1 MSDTS
6 FNDNRVSTYFDKV
19 ADRFDAIYSS
29 DKSFGA
35 KLVDGLFR
43 NVVRRRFDYTMS
55 LLGSVQEK
63 KVLDIGCGS
72 ARYGIELARQG
83 ADIVGLDFAVGM
95 VEMAK
100 KAAIRAGV
108 AEKCKFA
115 QCDFLSWNSETS
127 FDICLAIGFFD
138 YIQRPQLFLSRMNE
152 LGADQYVFSFPKRWT
167 FRTLPRWI
175 RLNANGCPVY
185 FYNASQI
192 RKLLSDAGWVDF
204 KINSFSRDYLVHI
217 GR

>member
-1 MSDTS
+1 MSDKS

-43 NVVRRRFDYTMS
+43 SVVRRRFDYTMS
-55 LLGSVQEK
+55 LLGSVHKK

-83 ADIVGLDFAVGM
+83 ADIVGLDFAMGM

-100 KAAIRAGV
+100 KAAARAGV
-108 AEKCKFA
+108 VEKCKFA

-127 FDICLAIGFFD
+127 FDIC
-138 YIQRPQLFLSRMNE
+138 
-152 LGADQYVFSFPKRWT
+152 
-167 FRTLPRWI
+167 
-175 RLNANGCPVY
+175 
-185 FYNASQI
+185 
-192 RKLLSDAGWVDF
+192 
-204 KINSFSRDYLVHI
+204 
-217 GR
+217 